1 MAEHQQRYKRF
12 SAIYRIEHWVLTAS
26 FGLLALTGLVQIY
39 FDTGLAQTVVGGL
52 GGIEAVRIVHR
63 VAAVVM
69 MLQTI
74 FHMGHVG
81 YRIFVLRVPMSMLPG
96 LVDVRNAINA
106 VLYNLDLRK
115 ERPLEDHYS
124 FAEKLEY
131 WAVVW
136 GAIVMGATGF
146 ILWNPIATTQFL
158 PGIVVPTAVVA
169 HGLEAT
175 LAVLA
180 IIVWHIYHVHL
191 RHFNR
196 SIFTGYLTEEEM
208 LDEHPAALARIK
220 AGKVRLPAPPEA
232 VARRR
237 RIFIPVYAVLAVL
250 MLAAVYFFVAYE
262 QTAIAT
268 VPPAEDVTVFA
279 PLTPT
284 PFPTVPSVLPTVT
297 PGAASPGTPEVSW
310 TAGIAGML
318 NQRCV
323 ECHDGAKKEGEL
335 DLRSYQAAMA
345 GGISGPAVVPGEAN
359 TSLLITRQASG
370 NHPGQ
375 LIPAELDLV
384 FHWIEIGAPEE

>member
-1 MAEHQQRYKRF
+1 MAEQQRYKRF
-12 SAIYRIEHWVLTAS
+12 SVVYRIEHWVLTVS

-39 FDTGLAQTVVGGL
+39 YATNLAQAVVGGF
-52 GGIEAVRIVHR
+52 GGIEVVRIVHR

-69 MLQTI
+69 MLETI
-74 FHMGHVG
+74 YHLGHLG
-81 YRIFVLRVPMSMLPG
+81 YRVFVLRVPMSMLPG
-96 LVDVRNAINA
+96 VEDVRNGVNTL
-106 VLYNLDLRK
+106 LYNLDRRK
-115 ERPLEDHYS
+115 ERPQEGFYT

-136 GAIVMGATGF
+136 GTIIMGLTGF
-146 ILWNPIATTQFL
+146 ILWNPIATTQIL
-158 PGIVVPTAVVA
+158 PGIVVPAAVVA

-180 IIVWHIYHVHL
+180 IIVWHVYYVHL

-220 AGKVRLPAPPEA
+220 AGQVRPPSPPEA

-237 RIFIPVYAVLAVL
+237 RIFVPVYAVIAVL

-262 QTAIAT
+262 ETAIAT
-268 VPPAEDVTVFA
+268 VPPAEDVVVFA

-284 PFPTVPSVLPTVT
+284 PFPTVPAVLPTST
-297 PGAASPGTPEVSW
+297 PGASLPSAVDVSW
-310 TAGIAGML
+310 DAGIGGML
-318 NQRCV
+318 EQRCV
-323 ECHDGAKKEGEL
+323 ECHGGGAMEGEL
-335 DLRSYQAAMA
+335 DLRSYEAAMA
-345 GGISGPAVVPGEAN
+345 GGASGPAIVPGEGH

-370 NHPGQ
+370 AHPGQ
-375 LIPAELDLV
+375 LTSAELELV
-384 FHWIEIGAPEE
+384 LHWIEIGAPEE